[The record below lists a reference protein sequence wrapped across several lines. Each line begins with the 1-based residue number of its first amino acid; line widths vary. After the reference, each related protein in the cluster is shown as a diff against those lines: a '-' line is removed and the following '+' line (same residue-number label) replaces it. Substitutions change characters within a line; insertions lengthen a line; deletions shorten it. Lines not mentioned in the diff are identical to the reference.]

1 MVLATAA
8 VVAFFIFTAA
18 GNIYDTLQ
26 LEQDEDTL
34 RDEVAELE
42 QRYQELTEL
51 RDYLKSDEYVEWVAR
66 RELGLVFPGETG
78 IIVLPRSTPTVAEGE
93 EASPSEVPEPQPR
106 WWEVVVGE

>member
-1 MVLATAA
+1 MATAA
-8 VVAFFIFTAA
+8 VVLFFIFTAA

-26 LEQDEDTL
+26 LEREEESL

-66 RELGLVFPGETG
+66 RELGLVLPGEMG
-78 IIVLPRSTPTVAEGE
+78 IIVLPRSTPTAVAEGE
-93 EASPSEVPEPQPR
+93 EASEVPEPQPR